1 MCADDRQAFGF
12 VKVVVESHEE
22 QWEDAVAR
30 RQILGVTR
38 QRHRRAKNTRR
49 RQFKIFI
56 LTLQNLQTSQTA
68 HSQRSPTHA
77 FTPQRIRSRKHVRL
91 G

>member
-30 RQILGVTR
+30 RQILVSRGRVKVSGVR
-38 QRHRRAKNTRR
+38 GGDRLRRSGEK
-49 RQFKIFI
+49 
-56 LTLQNLQTSQTA
+56 
-68 HSQRSPTHA
+68 
-77 FTPQRIRSRKHVRL
+77 L
-91 G
+91 GV

>member
-38 QRHRRAKNTRR
+38 HERHRVCESGGGDFTDSAILLPLYTYSTHTRV
-49 RQFKIFI
+49 
-56 LTLQNLQTSQTA
+56 TVS
-68 HSQRSPTHA
+68 
-77 FTPQRIRSRKHVRL
+77 
-91 G
+91 